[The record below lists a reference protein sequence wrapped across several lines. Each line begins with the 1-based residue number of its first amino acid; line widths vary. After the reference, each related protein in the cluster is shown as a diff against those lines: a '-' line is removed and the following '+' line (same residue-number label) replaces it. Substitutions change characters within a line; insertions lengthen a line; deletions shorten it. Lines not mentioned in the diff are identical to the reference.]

1 MHFFSCQGPP
11 QFNFLKL
18 HLICS
23 ATILSCPPTAALLCE
38 QDQATCPE
46 PACQRFQPRSERQ
59 LLAGLSEGPTHLCST
74 PSQLPPP
81 APLLTGL
88 HGQSDF
94 SLISYSSSLTFP
106 LSPPLKQGGRS
117 GLAHISASCTAL
129 PSSSSQTWGVRV
141 KAHSRNALLN
151 FQEKNNCSFFLPGK
165 TRGKDIAWGLV

>member
-11 QFNFLKL
+11 QFSFLKL

-38 QDQATCPE
+38 QDQATCPQL
-46 PACQRFQPRSERQ
+46 ACQRFQPRSERQ
-59 LLAGLSEGPTHLCST
+59 LLAGLSEGPTRLCST

-88 HGQSDF
+88 HGQADF

-106 LSPPLKQGGRS
+106 LSPPLQQG
-117 GLAHISASCTAL
+117 AEVVWHT
-129 PSSSSQTWGVRV
+129 
-141 KAHSRNALLN
+141 
-151 FQEKNNCSFFLPGK
+151 
-165 TRGKDIAWGLV
+165 